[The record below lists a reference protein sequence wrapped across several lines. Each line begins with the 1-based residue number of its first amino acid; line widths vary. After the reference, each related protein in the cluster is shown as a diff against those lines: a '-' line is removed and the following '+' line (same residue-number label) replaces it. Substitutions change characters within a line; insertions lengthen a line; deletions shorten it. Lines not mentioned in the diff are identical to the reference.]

1 VTLLELSLAPEKD
14 SPNHRFDFLFNQM
27 ILSLD
32 VCENC
37 DFFLIK
43 LDVWFVF
50 CTDKMLH
57 AAATFGTPAL
67 S

>member
-1 VTLLELSLAPEKD
+1 
-14 SPNHRFDFLFNQM
+14 M